1 MTPAHRLGGALT
13 ALVTPFAAG
22 GTRLDERTLGDLV
35 AWQVAQG
42 TEGLVVGGTTG
53 EGPTL
58 TEPERDR
65 ALRVALE
72 AAGARVP
79 VIAATGGNC
88 TRTAIAR
95 TQAAAAAGAAAAL
108 SVTPYYNRPMQE
120 GLIRHYAAIAAAAD
134 LPLLVHAIPARTGID
149 CLADTLARLAALPGI
164 AGLVDSTGDLAR
176 LATVERAAG
185 PDFLQLSGDD
195 ATAAAHTLIGGR
207 GCVSVVANLVPGAC
221 AALQRAARAGD
232 RARARALQA
241 GLGPLVAA
249 LSRET
254 DPGPV
259 KLALALLR
267 PGFAPDLRLP
277 LVRPRPETEAALAAA
292 LAAFDPGAAMPDG
305 ERKVAGCEMAG

>member
-1 MTPAHRLGGALT
+1 VTPAPRLGGALT

-22 GTRLDERTLGDLV
+22 GTRLDERALGDLV
-35 AWQVAQG
+35 AWQIAEG
-42 TEGLVVGGTTG
+42 TEGLVIGGTTG

-58 TEPERDR
+58 AEPERGL

-72 AAGARVP
+72 AAGGRVP
-79 VIAATGGNC
+79 VIAATGSHC
-88 TRTAIAR
+88 TRTAIAW
-95 TQAAAAAGAAAAL
+95 TQGAAAAGAAAAL

-120 GLIRHYAAIAAAAD
+120 GLARHYAAIAAAAD
-134 LPLLVHAIPARTGID
+134 LPLLLHAVPARTGID
-149 CLADTLARLAALPGI
+149 LLPDTLARLAALPGI

-176 LATVERAAG
+176 LAAVERSAG
-185 PDFLQLSGDD
+185 PDFLRLSGDD
-195 ATAAAHTLIGGR
+195 ATAAAHAMIGGH

-241 GLGPLVAA
+241 GLMPLIAA

-259 KLALALLR
+259 KLALAMLR

-277 LVRPRPETEAALAAA
+277 LVRPRPETEAALATA
-292 LAAFDPGAAMPDG
+292 LAAFEPVGEAA
-305 ERKVAGCEMAG
+305 

>member
-1 MTPAHRLGGALT
+1 MTPLHGLGGALT

-22 GTRLDERTLGDLV
+22 GTRLDERALGDLV
-35 AWQVAQG
+35 AWHVAQG
-42 TEGLVVGGTTG
+42 TEGLVVGGATG

-58 TEPERDR
+58 TDPERDR

-72 AAGARVP
+72 AARGRVP
-79 VIAATGGNC
+79 VIAATGSNC
-88 TRTAIAR
+88 TRTAIAWTR
-95 TQAAAAAGAAAAL
+95 AAAGAGAAAAL
-108 SVTPYYNRPMQE
+108 AVTPYYNRPTQD
-120 GLIRHYAAIAAAAD
+120 GLVRHFAAIAAAGT
-134 LPLLVHAIPARTGID
+134 LPLLLHAVPARAGID
-149 CLADTLARLAALPGI
+149 LLPDTLARLAALPGI
-164 AGLVDSTGDLAR
+164 AGLVDAPGDLAR

-185 PDFLQLSGDD
+185 PGFLRYSGDD
-195 ATAAAHTLIGGR
+195 ATAAAYTMMGGR
-207 GCVSVVANLVPGAC
+207 GCVSVVANLVPGIC

-232 RARARALQA
+232 QRRARALQA
-241 GLGPLVAA
+241 GLMPLVAA

-292 LAAFDPGAAMPDG
+292 LAEITATAASREDAAC
-305 ERKVAGCEMAG
+305 RAAG

>member
-1 MTPAHRLGGALT
+1 MSAARRLGGALT

-22 GTRLDERTLGDLV
+22 GARLDERALGDLV
-35 AWQVAQG
+35 AWQVAEG
-42 TEGLVVGGTTG
+42 TEGLVVGGPTA

-65 ALRVALE
+65 ILHVALE
-72 AAGARVP
+72 AAGGRIP
-79 VIAATGGNC
+79 VIAATDSPC

-95 TQAAAAAGAAAAL
+95 TRAAEAAGAAATLA
-108 SVTPYYNRPMQE
+108 VTPFYNRPTQE
-120 GLIRHYAAIAAAAD
+120 GLYRHGAAIAAACGR
-134 LPLLVHAIPARTGID
+134 PLLLQTVPARTGID
-149 CLADTLARLAALPGI
+149 LLPDTLARLAALPGI
-164 AGLVDSTGDLAR
+164 AGLVDARGDLAR
-176 LATVERAAG
+176 LAAVARAAG
-185 PDFLQLSGDD
+185 PGFLMVSGDD
-195 ATAAAHTLIGGR
+195 GTAAAHTMMGGQ

-221 AALQRAARAGD
+221 AALQRAARDGD
-232 RARARALQA
+232 HARARAIQA
-241 GLGPLVAA
+241 GLMPLLEA

-292 LAAFDPGAAMPDG
+292 LAATRRG
-305 ERKVAGCEMAG
+305 ETA